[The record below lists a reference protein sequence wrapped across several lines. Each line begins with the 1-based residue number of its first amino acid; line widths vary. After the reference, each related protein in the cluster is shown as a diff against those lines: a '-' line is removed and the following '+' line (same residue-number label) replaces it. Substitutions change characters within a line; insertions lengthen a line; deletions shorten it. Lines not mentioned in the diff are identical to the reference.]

1 MEVVEKGRRDVVVQI
16 KLPEEMREKTNIL
29 KLLITH
35 FTHSNINHIM
45 APVYKKNW
53 NLREDR

>member
-1 MEVVEKGRRDVVVQI
+1 
-16 KLPEEMREKTNIL
+16 MREKTNIL